1 MIDATLPTLASLPP
15 PRVQMAIMAGAKW
28 KAAPKDDFYQ
38 EVRFYFPAAL
48 GMPGLAGL

>member
-1 MIDATLPTLASLPP
+1 MIDATRPTLAALPP